1 MFTCTQEN
9 RPVDEIEGRLESLG
23 EVQLRVVGEGEPAL
37 VGDVVD
43 AESGLVGSTWRW
55 SDRHAVSFSFSFREA
70 PPPDEVYTSMENED
84 GVVQFSREGNLCVP
98 VDAVGLVVALE
109 VARER
114 AGVPVVA
121 DEHDVLP
128 LYGWMDEE
136 QQQ

>member
-1 MFTCTQEN
+1 
-9 RPVDEIEGRLESLG
+9 
-23 EVQLRVVGEGEPAL
+23 
-37 VGDVVD
+37 
-43 AESGLVGSTWRW
+43 
-55 SDRHAVSFSFSFREA
+55 
-70 PPPDEVYTSMENED
+70 MENEN
-84 GVVQFSREGNLCVP
+84 GVVQFREGNLCVP

>member
-1 MFTCTQEN
+1 
-9 RPVDEIEGRLESLG
+9 
-23 EVQLRVVGEGEPAL
+23 
-37 VGDVVD
+37 
-43 AESGLVGSTWRW
+43 
-55 SDRHAVSFSFSFREA
+55 
-70 PPPDEVYTSMENED
+70 MENED

>member
-1 MFTCTQEN
+1 M
-9 RPVDEIEGRLESLG
+9 
-23 EVQLRVVGEGEPAL
+23 
-37 VGDVVD
+37 D
-43 AESGLVGSTWRW
+43 AESGLVVREDGQTDMQS
-55 SDRHAVSFSFSFREA
+55 VSVSVSEKHHHQTR
-70 PPPDEVYTSMENED
+70 YTSMENED

-128 LYGWMDEE
+128 LYGWTKSSSSSQCKMTVRLMGRFL
-136 QQQ
+136 